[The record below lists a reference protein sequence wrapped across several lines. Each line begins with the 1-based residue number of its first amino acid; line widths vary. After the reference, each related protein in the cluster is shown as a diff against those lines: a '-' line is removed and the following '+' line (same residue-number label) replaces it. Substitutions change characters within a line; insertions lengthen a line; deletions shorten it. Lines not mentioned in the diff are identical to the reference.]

1 MTKVTNGEVVDIFV
15 TILLAKNGLFP
26 SSAFYNWLFI
36 SPEILSVFILLVT
49 EQKLVFHHLGRV
61 SFLKNESL
69 CLLAR
74 HFYPEAQWLQD
85 GKENCGP

>member
-1 MTKVTNGEVVDIFV
+1 MINVTNGEAVGISG
-15 TILLAKNGLFP
+15 TILLTKWAVPLEHFLQL
-26 SSAFYNWLFI
+26 LFI
-36 SPEILSVFILLVT
+36 SPEILSVFMLLVT
-49 EQKLVFHHLGRV
+49 EQKLTFHHLGRV

-74 HFYPEAQWLQD
+74 HFYPEAGWLQD